1 MAALRPPPF
10 VSALGRGCIVT
21 GIPFRIS
28 FPGSQQDGWADLF
41 VTNVDREMHSLYHNN
56 QDETFDDMSIPNG
69 IGRVTPLLSGWGVK
83 YFDFDNDGNIGPPP
97 DLCMPRDECSNAIW
111 I

>member
-1 MAALRPPPF
+1 LSQLWAGAASSPEFPF
-10 VSALGRGCIVT
+10 ELVS
-21 GIPFRIS
+21 
-28 FPGSQQDGWADLF
+28 PGSQQDGWADLF

-83 YFDFDNDGNIGPPP
+83 YFDFDNDGKYWPST
-97 DLCMPRDECSNAIW
+97 RFVYATR
-111 I
+111 